1 MLTGKSENI
10 LQVIIDST
18 LCSASQQKE
27 HKLTSTKKTRQIIIG
42 RTKGGR
48 SKAREDNL
56 VGQFVCQSESLHYND
71 RFSLMRALPKNTYL
85 HSLFFFFAEWIG
97 KDRLGRV

>member
-10 LQVIIDST
+10 LQMIIDST

-27 HKLTSTKKTRQIIIG
+27 HKLASTKKTCQIIIG

-48 SKAREDNL
+48 GKAREDNL

-71 RFSLMRALPKNTYL
+71 RFSLMRALPKT
-85 HSLFFFFAEWIG
+85 HICIAFFFFAEWIG